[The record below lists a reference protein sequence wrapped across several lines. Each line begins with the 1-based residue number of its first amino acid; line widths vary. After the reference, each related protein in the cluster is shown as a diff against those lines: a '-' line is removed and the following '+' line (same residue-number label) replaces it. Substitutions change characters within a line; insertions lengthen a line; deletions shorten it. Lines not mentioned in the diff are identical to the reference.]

1 MWKMAKDKFVYI
13 HVLKKSLFMCLL
25 KDCESAKSWPC
36 VAQCILYCYVIIVI
50 YVDNICIRW
59 ETDQKCSPKTLI
71 SSVIVSVLANCL
83 KRAETDIVLSV
94 LDIRAYIVSFSAS
107 LDMNQVPEKLYLG
120 QNLKQ
125 YVMKEAVIYKI
136 LRYRQ
141 NRCHTNEE
149 RWTDHSW
156 HKAKIQHPQ
165 QCQSVFTVESQD
177 NIPDC
182 TKTHIIKTA
191 LPKSLPGVKEYP

>member
-1 MWKMAKDKFVYI
+1 MLSASIGDTKIRKCTYI
-13 HVLKKSLFMCLL
+13 VFILQCFIVKK
-25 KDCESAKSWPC
+25 K
-36 VAQCILYCYVIIVI
+36 Q
-50 YVDNICIRW
+50 
-59 ETDQKCSPKTLI
+59 
-71 SSVIVSVLANCL
+71 LANCL

-94 LDIRAYIVSFSAS
+94 LDVRAYSVSFSAS

-191 LPKSLPGVKEYP
+191 LPISLPGVKETPT

>member
-1 MWKMAKDKFVYI
+1 MAKYEFA
-13 HVLKKSLFMCLL
+13 HVLKKSRKVDRALHNVF
-25 KDCESAKSWPC
+25 
-36 VAQCILYCYVIIVI
+36 CIVTLSIVI
-50 YVDNICIRW
+50 YVDNICILW

-71 SSVIVSVLANCL
+71 GSVIVSVLANCL

-107 LDMNQVPEKLYLG
+107 LDINQVPEKLYLG

-125 YVMKEAVIYKI
+125 YVMKEAVIYRI

-141 NRCHTNEE
+141 NWCHTNEE
-149 RWTDHSW
+149 PGWIDHSW

-165 QCQSVFTVESQD
+165 QCQFVFTVESQD

-182 TKTHIIKTA
+182 TNTHIIKTT
-191 LPKSLPGVKEYP
+191 LPISLPGVKKTPT

>member
-1 MWKMAKDKFVYI
+1 MFILQCLIV
-13 HVLKKSLFMCLL
+13 KK
-25 KDCESAKSWPC
+25 K
-36 VAQCILYCYVIIVI
+36 Q
-50 YVDNICIRW
+50 
-59 ETDQKCSPKTLI
+59 
-71 SSVIVSVLANCL
+71 LANCL

-94 LDIRAYIVSFSAS
+94 LDVRAYSVSFSAS
-107 LDMNQVPEKLYLG
+107 LDMNQLPEKLYLG

-191 LPKSLPGVKEYP
+191 LPISLPGVKKLLHNINTHWSCAPKTIKLFGFPIFWFWATW

>member
-1 MWKMAKDKFVYI
+1 MFILQCLIV
-13 HVLKKSLFMCLL
+13 KK
-25 KDCESAKSWPC
+25 K
-36 VAQCILYCYVIIVI
+36 Q
-50 YVDNICIRW
+50 
-59 ETDQKCSPKTLI
+59 
-71 SSVIVSVLANCL
+71 LANCL

-94 LDIRAYIVSFSAS
+94 LDVRAYSVSFSAS
-107 LDMNQVPEKLYLG
+107 LDMNQLPGKLYLG

-125 YVMKEAVIYKI
+125 YVMKETVIYKI

-191 LPKSLPGVKEYP
+191 LPISLPGVKETSIPIDFVLPKLLNYLAFQSFDLELPDEGYSRNVHVH

>member
-1 MWKMAKDKFVYI
+1 MRNFDQSNTLPEFDLELFI
-13 HVLKKSLFMCLL
+13 H
-25 KDCESAKSWPC
+25 
-36 VAQCILYCYVIIVI
+36 
-50 YVDNICIRW
+50 
-59 ETDQKCSPKTLI
+59 
-71 SSVIVSVLANCL
+71 
-83 KRAETDIVLSV
+83 IVLSV
-94 LDIRAYIVSFSAS
+94 LDVRAYSVSFSAS
-107 LDMNQVPEKLYLG
+107 LDMNQLPEKLYLG

-165 QCQSVFTVESQD
+165 QCQSIFTIESQD

-191 LPKSLPGVKEYP
+191 LPISLPGVKETLFSLADVLSGSTCDSSSFFHHSPSKTDVSWNRLT

>member
-1 MWKMAKDKFVYI
+1 
-13 HVLKKSLFMCLL
+13 
-25 KDCESAKSWPC
+25 
-36 VAQCILYCYVIIVI
+36 
-50 YVDNICIRW
+50 
-59 ETDQKCSPKTLI
+59 
-71 SSVIVSVLANCL
+71 
-83 KRAETDIVLSV
+83 
-94 LDIRAYIVSFSAS
+94 
-107 LDMNQVPEKLYLG
+107 
-120 QNLKQ
+120 
-125 YVMKEAVIYKI
+125 MKEAVIYKI
-136 LRYRQ
+136 LRYRLNRL

-191 LPKSLPGVKEYP
+191 LPISLPGVKEIPT

>member
-1 MWKMAKDKFVYI
+1 VFILQCLIV
-13 HVLKKSLFMCLL
+13 KK
-25 KDCESAKSWPC
+25 K
-36 VAQCILYCYVIIVI
+36 Q
-50 YVDNICIRW
+50 
-59 ETDQKCSPKTLI
+59 
-71 SSVIVSVLANCL
+71 LANCL

-94 LDIRAYIVSFSAS
+94 LDVRAYSVSFSAS
-107 LDMNQVPEKLYLG
+107 LDMNQLPEKLYLG

-165 QCQSVFTVESQD
+165 QCQSIFTIESQD

-191 LPKSLPGVKEYP
+191 LPISLPGVKETLFSLADVLSGSTRDSSSFFHHSPSKTDVSWNRLT